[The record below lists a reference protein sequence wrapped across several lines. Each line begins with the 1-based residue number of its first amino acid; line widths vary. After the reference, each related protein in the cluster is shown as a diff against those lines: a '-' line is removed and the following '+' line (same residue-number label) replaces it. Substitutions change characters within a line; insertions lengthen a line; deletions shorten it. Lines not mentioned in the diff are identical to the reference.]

1 MSTIGTMGIDFF
13 AKSFQLSDGSVV
25 NCLIYDTAGQERYN
39 SINES
44 YYQKADAILLVYDI
58 SKRKSFDQIKNYYC
72 PKIEENCKKNIP
84 IILLGNKAD
93 KENERQVSIGEGAE
107 LALEHKFK
115 FKETSCIKNIN
126 VADAFEALIEMW
138 NVEYHKKSSI
148 HITRDENM
156 QKCNTDNYI
165 MINKE
170 KDNKNAYKSSTVYLD
185 DINEDFAKVGSFK
198 IKEHKHKKQNKK
210 DNKLLCNC

>member
-1 MSTIGTMGIDFF
+1 MGIDFF

-58 SKRKSFDQIKNYYC
+58 SNRKSFEQIKNYYL
-72 PKIEENCKKNIP
+72 PKIEENCKKKIP

-93 KENERQVSIGEGAE
+93 KENEREVSIEESIE
-107 LALEHKFK
+107 LAVEHKFK
-115 FKETSCIKNIN
+115 FKETSCLKNEN

-148 HITRDENM
+148 HIIKNESL
-156 QKCNTDNYI
+156 QKCNTGRYT
-165 MINKE
+165 MINQE
-170 KDNKNAYKSSTVYLD
+170 KGNENIRYCPTLYLEH
-185 DINEDFAKVGSFK
+185 INEDFGKVGSFK
-198 IKEHKHKKQNKK
+198 IKEHKHKKKNKK
-210 DNKLLCNC
+210 DNKIPCNC